1 MRAVL
6 VGLLLSLSLAAL
18 FADVL
23 VGNGRVVTERR
34 SLSSFTSISLSG
46 TGILRVHRGAERV
59 ELSSDSNILP
69 YITTSVSGGE
79 LSIGLEPLTGILSS
93 TKLQYDISLPELA
106 GLRISGSGDAYVDAF
121 RGEAF
126 SAIVSG
132 SGGIKAELDYKSVD
146 LNCSGSGGFDAAVK
160 AASLEL
166 RCSGSGDA
174 FLRGSA
180 DRGGITISGSGTLG
194 GRDLAVG
201 EARISISG
209 SGKAELRVARKL
221 EAVIS
226 GSGGIKYWGRPQ
238 VSQTIRGSGRV
249 SQAGD

>member
-1 MRAVL
+1 MRAL
-6 VGLLLSLSLAAL
+6 IVGLLLCGSLAGL

-23 VGNGRVVTERR
+23 VGNGRVETERR
-34 SLSSFTSISLSG
+34 SLPSFTSISLGGS
-46 TGILRVHRGAERV
+46 GILRVHRGGQRV

-69 YITTSVSGGE
+69 YITTSVSEGE

-93 TKLQYDISLPELA
+93 TKLEYDITLPDLM
-106 GLRISGSGDAYVDAF
+106 GVRISGSGDAYIDAF
-121 RGEAF
+121 KGEAF

-132 SGGIKAELDYKSVD
+132 SGGIKAELDYRSVD
-146 LNCSGSGGFDAAVK
+146 LSCSGSGGFDAAVK

-194 GRDLAVG
+194 GRDFSVG
-201 EARISISG
+201 DARISISG
-209 SGKAELRVARKL
+209 SGRAELRVGRKL
-221 EAVIS
+221 DAVIS
-226 GSGGIKYWGRPQ
+226 GSGGIKYWGKPQ
-238 VSQTIRGSGRV
+238 VSQTVRGSGRI
-249 SQAGD
+249 SRAGD